1 MYSSSAL
8 GGHQDIV
15 VGTVSAPREIEIKRK
30 IIKFISFSQVVH
42 KSYSAHRYW
51 KGIINSSHHHCFQE
65 LSHPKFP
72 VMAKCEATSV
82 HMAYSILE
90 LWWNQENMWDCPGF
104 KLWGSLNVR
113 FRASLVAQRLK
124 RLPGMQETWVRSL
137 GWKDPLE
144 KEMTT
149 HSSTLAWRIPWR
161 EEPGGLQSMGS
172 QRVGHDWTTSPQR
185 WNVRLTPGKNLR
197 KQSTKNE

>member
-1 MYSSSAL
+1 MAL
-8 GGHQDIV
+8 GHFIREILLPVYPLVKYVFQFCNTQGEHQDIV

-90 LWWNQENMWDCPGF
+90 L
-104 KLWGSLNVR
+104 
-113 FRASLVAQRLK
+113 
-124 RLPGMQETWVRSL
+124 
-137 GWKDPLE
+137 
-144 KEMTT
+144 
-149 HSSTLAWRIPWR
+149 
-161 EEPGGLQSMGS
+161 
-172 QRVGHDWTTSPQR
+172 
-185 WNVRLTPGKNLR
+185 
-197 KQSTKNE
+197 